1 MENESDG
8 SDLMEKLEKVRSM
21 DPGAIA
27 TLERIV
33 DDLLQAEEQEIGA
46 IRALY
51 LAELKKQKENI

>member
-33 DDLLQAEEQEIGA
+33 DDLLQAKEQEIGA

>member
-27 TLERIV
+27 ILERIV